1 LLLSLNYSS
10 FVPTLGSAVSP
21 PAALDGCV
29 KAFMESL
36 AKHTTPLKLRESHY
50 LNTGIK
56 WVSAP
61 IEDPIVTDN
70 LAVNRVASAAHTVAE
85 AGLRRVPR
93 GVRMN
98 VHSLL

>member
-1 LLLSLNYSS
+1 MLLALNYSS

-61 IEDPIVTDN
+61 IEDPIVTDTSPLIALPVLRTPLLE
-70 LAVNRVASAAHTVAE
+70 LACAGFRAALE
-85 AGLRRVPR
+85 
-93 GVRMN
+93 
-98 VHSLL
+98 